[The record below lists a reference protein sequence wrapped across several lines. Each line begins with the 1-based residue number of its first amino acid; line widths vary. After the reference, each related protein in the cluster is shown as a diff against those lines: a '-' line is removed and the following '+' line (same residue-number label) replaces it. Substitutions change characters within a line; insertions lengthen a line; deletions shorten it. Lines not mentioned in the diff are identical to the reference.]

1 MINLFLFPGIP
12 LHVRLFL
19 PAPSHLRHKD
29 IFTWITYFAK
39 IAMTFG
45 PASYCCGTL
54 FDLLIKQRRI
64 DEINAT
70 MGGPGFWDN
79 QTKAQ
84 ALVTELR
91 QLNAITKPLVALT
104 SAADD
109 MQVLIEFAADDDSG
123 ESEHELSQLLERVK
137 SQLEAL
143 ELQEMMSAP
152 EDVCGAYIQIQAGEG
167 GTDSADWAEMLLRM
181 YLRWAEEHGFE
192 TEELDRS
199 PGEEAGIRNATIAIR
214 GDYVYG
220 YLKGEMGVHRLIRIS
235 PFDSAARRQTSF
247 AALDITPEVDENV
260 EIDVDWENDVRVDTY
275 RSGGA
280 GGQHVNKTDSAVRL
294 THIPTGV
301 VAACQNERS
310 QMKNK
315 ATAKKMLIAK
325 LYKIQSEKR
334 EAELAAKRG
343 SKSKIGFGG
352 EPVRHYVLNPDQF
365 VKDARTG
372 MRVGNPQPVLDG
384 GIDGFLEA
392 YLRWKIG
399 K

>member
-1 MINLFLFPGIP
+1 
-12 LHVRLFL
+12 
-19 PAPSHLRHKD
+19 
-29 IFTWITYFAK
+29 
-39 IAMTFG
+39 MTFG
-45 PASYCCGTL
+45 PASCTCGTL

-64 DEINAT
+64 DEISAAMAGT
-70 MGGPGFWDN
+70 GFWDH
-79 QTKAQ
+79 QEKAQ
-84 ALVTELR
+84 AMVTELR
-91 QLNAITKPLVALT
+91 QLNAIAKPLIALVA
-104 SAADD
+104 AADD
-109 MQVLIEFAADDDSG
+109 MQVLIEFAEADDSG
-123 ESEHELSQLLERVK
+123 ESERELTQLLERVK
-137 SQLEAL
+137 SQLEGL

-152 EDVCGAYIQIQAGEG
+152 EDICGAYIQIQAGEG

-181 YLRWAEEHGFE
+181 YLRWAEEHGYA

-260 EIDVDWENDVRVDTY
+260 EIDVDWENDVRVDTF
-275 RSGGA
+275 RAGGA

-310 QMKNK
+310 QQKNK
-315 ATAKKMLIAK
+315 SAAKKMLIAK
-325 LYKIQSEKR
+325 LYKIQSDKR

>member
-1 MINLFLFPGIP
+1 M
-12 LHVRLFL
+12 
-19 PAPSHLRHKD
+19 
-29 IFTWITYFAK
+29 
-39 IAMTFG
+39 
-45 PASYCCGTL
+45 
-54 FDLLIKQRRI
+54 
-64 DEINAT
+64 
-70 MGGPGFWDN
+70 
-79 QTKAQ
+79 
-84 ALVTELR
+84 
-91 QLNAITKPLVALT
+91 
-104 SAADD
+104 
-109 MQVLIEFAADDDSG
+109 
-123 ESEHELSQLLERVK
+123 
-137 SQLEAL
+137 
-143 ELQEMMSAP
+143 
-152 EDVCGAYIQIQAGEG
+152 
-167 GTDSADWAEMLLRM
+167 
-181 YLRWAEEHGFE
+181 
-192 TEELDRS
+192 DRS

-280 GGQHVNKTDSAVRL
+280 GGQHVNKTDSAVLL
-294 THIPTGV
+294 THILTGV

-384 GIDGFLEA
+384 GIDGFLEE

>member
-1 MINLFLFPGIP
+1 
-12 LHVRLFL
+12 
-19 PAPSHLRHKD
+19 
-29 IFTWITYFAK
+29 
-39 IAMTFG
+39 MTFG
-45 PASYCCGTL
+45 PASCTCGTL
-54 FDLLIKQRRI
+54 FDLVIKQKRI
-64 DEINAT
+64 DEINAAMAGT
-70 MGGPGFWDN
+70 GFWHN
-79 QTKAQ
+79 QEKAQ
-84 ALVTELR
+84 AMVTELR
-91 QLNAITKPLVALT
+91 QLNAITKPLVALIT
-104 SAADD
+104 AVDD
-109 MQVLIEFAADDDSG
+109 MQVLIEFAEDDDSG
-123 ESEHELSQLLERVK
+123 ESEQELAQLLENAK

-152 EDVCGAYIQIQAGEG
+152 EDVCGAYIQVQAGEG

-181 YLRWAEEHGFE
+181 YLRWAEEHGFA

-247 AALDITPEVDENV
+247 AAVDITPEVDENV
-260 EIDVDWENDVRVDTY
+260 EIEVDWENDVRVDTY
-275 RSGGA
+275 RAGGA

-310 QMKNK
+310 QQKNK
-315 ATAKKMLIAK
+315 SAAKKMLIAK
-325 LYKIQSEKR
+325 LYQIQSDKR

-343 SKSKIGFGG
+343 SKTKIGFGG